1 MTNQL
6 EAFSGDAV
14 LGKIR
19 IRIYKKAAIAMVEG
33 GDGGPGLP
41 VTSGPLPGF
50 IWAWNLPLAQIC
62 ANKPNIDSQV
72 VLNTLS
78 NCMAIIGSTAQQSCN
93 SYSSAGSG
101 DYAGPNPPA
110 EGPEQISIGGT
121 QPYDSDSGSYPTSTG
136 QLQIFGQGID
146 ISGANQGTFAQLSQ
160 LPVGFWVAQ
169 PTANCTQRVLGLFI
183 ED

>member
-1 MTNQL
+1 MINQL

-19 IRIYKKAAIAMVEG
+19 IRIYKKAAIAMIEG
-33 GDGGPGLP
+33 GDGGPGTP
-41 VTSGPLPGF
+41 ATGGALPGF
-50 IWAWNLPLAQIC
+50 IWAWSIPLAQIC
-62 ANKPNIDSQV
+62 ANQPNIDIQV
-72 VLNTLS
+72 VLNTLA
-78 NCMAIIGSTAQQSCN
+78 NCMAIIGGTAQQSCN

-101 DYAGPNPPA
+101 DYAGPNPPTQ
-110 EGPEQISIGGT
+110 GPEQISIGGT
-121 QPYDSDSGSYPTSTG
+121 QPYGSDSDSYPTSTG

-146 ISGANQGTFAQLSQ
+146 ISGANQGTSAQLSQ

-169 PTANCTQRVLGLFI
+169 PIAGCTQRVLGLFI